1 MAGPCLVDGQDFT
14 TLSQVIPAI
23 YLPDKI
29 RLIQN
34 PSHLIDDFIGDLMGL
49 LAASDVQIRD
59 IVRDAL
65 GSELS
70 SRLYGKLI
78 RFLEEYVSLDYPAMI
93 PCIDHHF

>member
-1 MAGPCLVDGQDFT
+1 MAGSCLVDSQDLT
-14 TLSQVIPAI
+14 ALSQVIPAK
-23 YLPDKI
+23 YLPDKM

-34 PSHLIDDFIGDLMGL
+34 PSHLIDDFVGDLMGL

-70 SRLYGKLI
+70 PRLYGKLI
-78 RFLEEYVSLDYPAMI
+78 RFLEECVLSSALY
-93 PCIDHHF
+93 